1 MDKISIKKFIK
12 EIIQFMV
19 IIVSIDLVW
28 SVLEILFEGGITN
41 TISDSVMGLA
51 LAYFIN
57 KEINEYKAHKLFM
70 YNLKTLNDEMRE
82 IVGMEDKNGI

>member
-28 SVLEILFEGGITN
+28 SGIEILFEGGVTN
-41 TISDSVMGLA
+41 TISDSAMGLA

-57 KEINEYKAHKLFM
+57 KEINNYKMNRLLA
-70 YNLKTLNDEMRE
+70 YNLKRLKTELEKMQGNKEAR
-82 IVGMEDKNGI
+82 

>member
-1 MDKISIKKFIK
+1 MNKTNIKKLIK
-12 EIIQFMV
+12 DIIQFMV

-28 SVLEILFEGGITN
+28 SGLEILFEGGITN

-57 KEINEYKAHKLFM
+57 KEIDNYKMNRLLA
-70 YNLKTLNDEMRE
+70 YNLKRLKSELE
-82 IVGMEDKNGI
+82 KI